1 MITKLGVN
9 VFVNPLA
16 STLQMYTFLAN
27 LIEKKFQDV
36 VNPNCHPIVLF
47 LLLEMTYLKVI
58 FVKDKIKSTFLVSLS
73 KIGFVIR
80 ILTVNIITGS

>member
-1 MITKLGVN
+1 MSLSIHWPAHSK
-9 VFVNPLA
+9 
-16 STLQMYTFLAN
+16 YIHFLAN
-27 LIEKKFQDV
+27 LIERKFQDV

-58 FVKDKIKSTFLVSLS
+58 FVQDKIKSTFLVSLS